1 MKFTRIKKNK
11 SRNKSKNK
19 SKNKSRKGG
28 APKTMQNNLQNC
40 ENYWQSYSNIDKCSE
55 PWMNLNIY
63 ARPVDIIDY
72 PGIQNKM
79 MGKKP
84 TWLPETSTTGLAR
97 NMRFKDDLKIIEKM
111 NIKMIPNTE
120 VPKEFY

>member
-1 MKFTRIKKNK
+1 MKFTRRNIKK
-11 SRNKSKNK
+11 RNRR
-19 SKNKSRKGG
+19 KSRKGG

-55 PWMNLNIY
+55 PWMDLDIY

-72 PGIQNKM
+72 PGIQNKI

-97 NMRFKDDLKIIEKM
+97 NLRFSDDLKKIEKM
-111 NIKMIPNTE
+111 NLKMVPYTE